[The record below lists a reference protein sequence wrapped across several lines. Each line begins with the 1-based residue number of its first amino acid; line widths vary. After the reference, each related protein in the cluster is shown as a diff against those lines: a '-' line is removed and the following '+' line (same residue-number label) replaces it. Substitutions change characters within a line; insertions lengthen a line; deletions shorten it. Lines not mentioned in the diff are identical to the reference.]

1 MVWFLEVSCDHKN
14 FINMK
19 IKLPFL
25 LHFAL
30 LIFNLANPL
39 LAHSEEIDIKATQA
53 IKKKLNVIVIPK
65 VQFFETALPEVFN
78 ELQRQAK
85 NFDQDAS
92 ITELNILTFRNEDEP
107 FPKVTISLN
116 PMPLG
121 KMIQFITEMVGWTY
135 DIEANVVIVSKFGRS
150 KKTILETEFF
160 ELTQGII
167 NRITGG
173 GPSGIA
179 DPFAPKSDN
188 PNKGDDTGS
197 KIMNFLKN
205 SGIPFISSKGHSFVF
220 DGFQMIVTHER
231 KSLDLI
237 EKIIRKFDPDRSKQI
252 SITIKVF
259 ESSIGKIDQ
268 IYSELNKQND
278 RNSITSIIEQT
289 LAEKMIQELLSS
301 TEFDLLHSP
310 NIVVVEGQVGQI
322 SSGEEMVYPT
332 DFQTSTPTQPQGTK
346 SITPHFDSLGPED
359 ERPGFRHIGLT
370 LSILPKVQ
378 KNNFIALEISSKLTR
393 LLGHEE
399 FAPGVRLPKFWS
411 NKVETSVLI
420 EPNQTLVIRNTSS
433 EPKKEIIMFIYTSLQ

>member
-135 DIEANVVIVSKFGRS
+135 DIEANVVIVSKFGR
-150 KKTILETEFF
+150 
-160 ELTQGII
+160 
-167 NRITGG
+167 
-173 GPSGIA
+173 
-179 DPFAPKSDN
+179 
-188 PNKGDDTGS
+188 
-197 KIMNFLKN
+197 
-205 SGIPFISSKGHSFVF
+205 
-220 DGFQMIVTHER
+220 
-231 KSLDLI
+231 
-237 EKIIRKFDPDRSKQI
+237 
-252 SITIKVF
+252 
-259 ESSIGKIDQ
+259 
-268 IYSELNKQND
+268 
-278 RNSITSIIEQT
+278 
-289 LAEKMIQELLSS
+289 
-301 TEFDLLHSP
+301 
-310 NIVVVEGQVGQI
+310 
-322 SSGEEMVYPT
+322 
-332 DFQTSTPTQPQGTK
+332 
-346 SITPHFDSLGPED
+346 
-359 ERPGFRHIGLT
+359 
-370 LSILPKVQ
+370 
-378 KNNFIALEISSKLTR
+378 
-393 LLGHEE
+393 
-399 FAPGVRLPKFWS
+399 
-411 NKVETSVLI
+411 
-420 EPNQTLVIRNTSS
+420 
-433 EPKKEIIMFIYTSLQ
+433 